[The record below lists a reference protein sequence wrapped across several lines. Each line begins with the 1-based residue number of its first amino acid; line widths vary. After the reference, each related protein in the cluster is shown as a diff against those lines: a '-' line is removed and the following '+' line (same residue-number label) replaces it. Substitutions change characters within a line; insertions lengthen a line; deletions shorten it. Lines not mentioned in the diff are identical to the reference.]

1 MVVEG
6 KSLVGSPR
14 IGECRDHCCERN
26 YVPVRHFVEKGSC
39 IIESGTLCVDR
50 DDAIKEKNVI

>member
-14 IGECRDHCCERN
+14 IGDCRDHCCLEN
-26 YVPVRHFVEKGSC
+26 YVPLRHIVEKGSC
-39 IIESGTLCVDR
+39 IIEMGTFGVDR
-50 DDAIKEKNVI
+50 DDVV